1 MQTGHPSEGR
11 ERGTVVLSTHRQLC
25 NVERAALQQC
35 TVRQVPQHR
44 SRTNRDKAEQAR
56 KQDKSNKKEDDAA
69 FVQME
74 LHTYSCMSTFSYRE
88 RTEDSSREL
97 RLQTVRS
104 LSSLHPGRKR
114 GEGGGTKRDGAVDTE
129 GRRRTAHTTVEAQGV
144 AVGAHGA
151 SSESDARWPQC
162 CAPTT

>member
-1 MQTGHPSEGR
+1 MIPHP
-11 ERGTVVLSTHRQLC
+11 
-25 NVERAALQQC
+25 AALGALFA
-35 TVRQVPQHR
+35 REGK
-44 SRTNRDKAEQAR
+44 SGAEV
-56 KQDKSNKKEDDAA
+56 S
-69 FVQME
+69 
-74 LHTYSCMSTFSYRE
+74 FSYRE

-144 AVGAHGA
+144 VVGAHGA